1 METITYLTSA
11 FINPFLSSLERRRRP
26 ENIIAI
32 LNLFS
37 VRETSRFNF
46 RREVFDTV
54 TVNWKLL
61 TQNTNNGVKK
71 GVNHSNNK
79 ERYCAGNLNDLL

>member
-1 METITYLTSA
+1 MSANTYLTTSA
-11 FINPFLSSLERRRRP
+11 FTNPFLSSLERRRRP

-46 RREVFDTV
+46 RREVFV
-54 TVNWKLL
+54 TSDRELV
-61 TQNTNNGVKK
+61 QHHDVY
-71 GVNHSNNK
+71 V
-79 ERYCAGNLNDLL
+79 